1 MPLELL
7 RLETL
12 DSVAAHGEGLMDSF
26 CTERVATAPGVEP
39 RVVRSDVSGHKAMP
53 LGLRVRRQR
62 SVRDLDR
69 PRVWT
74 AVVDGVACAML
85 GGVVASELE
94 LAA

>member
-12 DSVAAHGEGLMDSF
+12 DSVAAHGDGLMDSF
-26 CTERVATAPGVEP
+26 CTELVATARGVEP
-39 RVVRSDVSGHKAMP
+39 RLVRTDVSVHKAMP
-53 LGLRVRRQR
+53 LGLGVRRQR

-69 PRVWT
+69 ARVWT
-74 AVVDGVACAML
+74 AVVDGVARAML
-85 GGVVASELE
+85 GGVAASERE

>member
-12 DSVAAHGEGLMDSF
+12 DSVATH
-26 CTERVATAPGVEP
+26 
-39 RVVRSDVSGHKAMP
+39 
-53 LGLRVRRQR
+53 
-62 SVRDLDR
+62 VRDLDR

-74 AVVDGVACAML
+74 AVVDGVASAML
-85 GGVVASELE
+85 GGVVASERE